1 MDMLEIKN
9 LLKQVNM
16 PNGKSLT
23 IAKVDALKVSSGEQM
38 LLVGPSGSGKT
49 TLLHMIAG
57 LLSPT
62 SGMVKCDEIEIN
74 QLTLK
79 ECDQWRAQ
87 NVGYI
92 FQKLNLLNGLTVG
105 ENISIAARFAG
116 RKDKTQIL
124 KDVKE
129 LLDLVG
135 LADKLYMKPNR
146 LSVGE
151 QQRVAVARAV
161 IHKPKLILAD
171 EPTASLD
178 QENASIILEL
188 LKKLCS
194 ENNSKLLL
202 STHDPIVMG
211 KFGHCYE
218 MRMQRGTTV

>member
-1 MDMLEIKN
+1 MLEIKN
-9 LLKQVNM
+9 LLKQVSL
-16 PNGKSLT
+16 PNGKILT
-23 IAKVDALKVSSGEQM
+23 IARVDALKVNSGEQM

-57 LLSPT
+57 LLIPT
-62 SGMVKCDEIEIN
+62 SGMVKCDDVEIN
-74 QLTLK
+74 QLSSK

-105 ENISIAARFAG
+105 ENIRIAAHFAG
-116 RKDKTQIL
+116 QKDRAKIL
-124 KDVKE
+124 KDAKE
-129 LLDLVG
+129 LLEIVG
-135 LADKLYMKPNR
+135 LADKLHMKPNR

-161 IHKPKLILAD
+161 INKPKLILAD

-178 QENASIILEL
+178 QENAGIILDL

-194 ENNSKLLL
+194 ENNSKLLI

-218 MRMQRGTTV
+218 MRMQREAAV